1 MVSKYANDRIG
12 KYQKARL
19 SCRPLSI
26 LPKAR
31 PMFATAAIIFPVFA
45 LILAGYVARRCGV
58 LGPTASSELNRFV
71 VWMGLPAL
79 LFRITAT
86 ADWATLW
93 QWEFAAVFAIAGF
106 AIYGAVLLGR
116 LVTRRPLAD
125 SSIDGLN
132 AAYCNTGYMGFPL
145 CHLMFGEQSLA
156 FVTVATI
163 FTVCVLFAVAII
175 MVEVGVQQE
184 RRPLRLLMRVGLSLI
199 KNPLLLAPALGAL
212 WGSSGAVLPGPV
224 ESLLVMLGGAA
235 SPCALVSL
243 GLFLAAD
250 RPGQKGII
258 DPISALLTLIKL
270 VAVPAL
276 VAVLALWVFPL
287 DPLAAGVAILLAALP
302 TGTGSFMVAE
312 YYRREAVITSRTI
325 LLSTVGSVI
334 TITVISILFGLDRL
348 HP

>member
-1 MVSKYANDRIG
+1 M
-12 KYQKARL
+12 L
-19 SCRPLSI
+19 T
-26 LPKAR
+26 
-31 PMFATAAIIFPVFA
+31 TAAIIFPVFA

-86 ADWATLW
+86 ADWATVW
-93 QWEFAAVFAIAGF
+93 QWEFAAVFAVAGF
-106 AIYGAVLLGR
+106 AIYGLILGGR
-116 LVTRRPLAD
+116 LLTGRPLAD

-163 FTVCVLFAVAII
+163 FTVCILFAVAIV
-175 MVEVGVQQE
+175 MVEVGVQTE
-184 RRPLRLLMRVGLSLI
+184 RRPLRLLMRVGKSLL
-199 KNPLLLAPALGAL
+199 KNPLLVAPAAGAL
-212 WGSSGAVLPGPV
+212 WGATSVALPGPV
-224 ESLLVMLGGAA
+224 DSLLVLLGGAA

-250 RPGQKGII
+250 RGESKGGV
-258 DPISALLTLIKL
+258 DPVSAFLTLVKL
-270 VAVPAL
+270 LAVPGL

-287 DPLAAGVAILLAALP
+287 EPMAAGVAILLAALP

-312 YYRREAVITSRTI
+312 YYRREALITSRTI
-325 LLSTVGSVI
+325 LLSTVGSLF
-334 TITVISILFGLDRL
+334 TITVISIVFGLDSL
-348 HP
+348 KP

>member
-1 MVSKYANDRIG
+1 M
-12 KYQKARL
+12 L
-19 SCRPLSI
+19 S
-26 LPKAR
+26 
-31 PMFATAAIIFPVFA
+31 TAVIIFPVFA

-93 QWEFAAVFAIAGF
+93 QWEFAAVFAGAGF
-106 AIYGAVLLGR
+106 AVYGGVLVSR
-116 LVTRRPLAD
+116 LLTGRPLAD

-145 CHLMFGEQSLA
+145 CHLLFGEQSLA
-156 FVTVATI
+156 LVTVATI
-163 FTVCVLFAVAII
+163 FTVCILFAVAIVV
-175 MVEVGVQQE
+175 VEVGVQSE
-184 RRPLRLLMRVGLSLI
+184 RRPLRLLVRVWWSLV

-212 WGSSGAVLPGPV
+212 WGSGGWALPGPM
-224 ESLLVMLGGAA
+224 ESVLQMLGGAA

-250 RPGQKGII
+250 RPQQKGLI
-258 DPISALLTLIKL
+258 DPVSLLLTAIKL
-270 VAVPAL
+270 IALPAL
-276 VAVLALWVFPL
+276 VACLALWVFPL
-287 DPLAAGVAILLAALP
+287 SPLAAAVAILLAALP

-325 LLSTVGSVI
+325 LFSTVGSVI
-334 TITVISILFGLDRL
+334 TITVIAMLFGLDQVRS
-348 HP
+348 